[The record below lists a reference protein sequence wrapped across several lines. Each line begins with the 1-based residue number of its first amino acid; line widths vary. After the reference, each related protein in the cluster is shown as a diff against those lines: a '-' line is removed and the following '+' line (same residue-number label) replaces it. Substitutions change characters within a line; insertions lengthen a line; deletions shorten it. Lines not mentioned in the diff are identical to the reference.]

1 MALTLGLFLKI
12 GGTGVRIINM
22 LSNAGISVSFNTIER
37 LKSIISDDAIARAVT
52 LLTSANPFFLI
63 FDNINLY
70 LRKSQQRIHNTNTIL
85 NVTNAAVISHSN
97 VKPGFDDLKSKLDLR
112 GKWANATIEDILPT
126 RDNDE
131 HMMFAFVAIIAQL
144 LVSYTP
150 GNEKWKDRKEIDKAA
165 KEMIR
170 EDRPLPPE
178 KTEAYPFG
186 IFDVNEGTKKGIIK
200 MFKAMQERST
210 MTEEEWSAKVKL
222 TEGDWLT
229 SNNTRAAKRDRA
241 NDIDA
246 MERLEYV
253 SELSALWHF
262 ALNATHMLMQTHLG
276 NPVLDPTSLATH
288 KGMLH
293 RIWDVNKPNYAEA
306 KSLIRHSLI
315 ARLLHC
321 VM

>member
-22 LSNAGISVSFNTIER
+22 LRNAGISVSFNTIEQ

-85 NVTNAAVISHSN
+85 NVTNAAVISLSN

-126 RDNDE
+126 RDDDQ
-131 HMMFAFVAIIAQL
+131 HMMFAFAAIIAQL

-150 GNEKWKDRKEIDKAA
+150 GNEKWKDRKGIDKAV
-165 KEMIR
+165 IR
-170 EDRPLPPE
+170 EDWPLPPE

-186 IFDVNEGTKKGIIK
+186 VFDVDEGTKKGIIK

-210 MTEEEWSAKVKL
+210 MTRTW
-222 TEGDWLT
+222 
-229 SNNTRAAKRDRA
+229 
-241 NDIDA
+241 
-246 MERLEYV
+246 
-253 SELSALWHF
+253 ALQMG
-262 ALNATHMLMQTHLG
+262 LKT
-276 NPVLDPTSLATH
+276 
-288 KGMLH
+288 
-293 RIWDVNKPNYAEA
+293 Y
-306 KSLIRHSLI
+306 
-315 ARLLHC
+315 
-321 VM
+321 